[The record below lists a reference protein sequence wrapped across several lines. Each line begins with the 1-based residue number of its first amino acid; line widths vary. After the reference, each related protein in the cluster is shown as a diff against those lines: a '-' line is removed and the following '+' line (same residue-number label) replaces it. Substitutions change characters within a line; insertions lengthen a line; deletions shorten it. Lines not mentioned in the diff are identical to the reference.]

1 MIKMKNQ
8 VNKYSAQIIP
18 LLKKNDVSQ
27 AGIFG
32 SVARGEDTKRSDIDI
47 LIKFK
52 KRKSIFEVAGLE
64 LELEK
69 KLKRKV
75 DLITYNSLSPFLKA
89 RILQEEVRII

>member
-1 MIKMKNQ
+1 MATKNSLLK
-8 VNKYSAQIIP
+8 KYSKQLIP

-32 SVARGEDTKRSDIDI
+32 SVARGEETKRSDIDI

-75 DLITYNSLSPFLKA
+75 DLITYNSLSPFLKQ
-89 RILQEEVRII
+89 RILQEEVRIL